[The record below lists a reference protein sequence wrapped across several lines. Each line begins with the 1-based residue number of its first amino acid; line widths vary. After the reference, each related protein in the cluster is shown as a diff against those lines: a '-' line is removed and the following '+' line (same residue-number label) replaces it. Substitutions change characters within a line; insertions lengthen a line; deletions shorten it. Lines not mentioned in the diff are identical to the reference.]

1 MKRVF
6 SPRAPLFPKKTTKEL
21 AALWTLGKGVDFGCF
36 YFLSCVIGLDV
47 RNGSGEHS
55 VFRRLL
61 SVVEVTWLGYM
72 LGTVS
77 GEHSVFRRLL
87 SVVEI
92 NIHKIGE
99 ER

>member
-1 MKRVF
+1 MADIV
-6 SPRAPLFPKKTTKEL
+6 PPHTPLFAKRTTKEL

-61 SVVEVTWLGYM
+61 SVVEVT
-72 LGTVS
+72 
-77 GEHSVFRRLL
+77 
-87 SVVEI
+87 
-92 NIHKIGE
+92 
-99 ER
+99 

>member
-1 MKRVF
+1 M
-6 SPRAPLFPKKTTKEL
+6 AH
-21 AALWTLGKGVDFGCF
+21 G
-36 YFLSCVIGLDV
+36 IGLDSG
-47 RNGSGEHS
+47 NGSVERA

-61 SVVEVTWLGYM
+61 SVVEVTGLWLDIGN
-72 LGTVS
+72 GS
-77 GEHSVFRRLL
+77 CEPAVFRRLL